1 MLKLCLLLVK
11 FLVRIDDA
19 LDLFAEH
26 AVGEARPVKK
36 RRLITDTFDFRRYH
50 RIAFQRFFR
59 YERRHLP

>member
-1 MLKLCLLLVK
+1 MKLCILLVK

-36 RRLITDTFDFRRYH
+36 RRKNK
-50 RIAFQRFFR
+50 
-59 YERRHLP
+59 EREK